1 MVPLAGDAGLP
12 QSTTV
17 GERGVGGHGID
28 SLVLYSFVGEC

>member
-17 GERGVGGHGID
+17 GERGVEGHRMIQCCT
-28 SLVLYSFVGEC
+28 VLW